1 MMMKEKI
8 LFFIEK
14 EFLQF
19 GISKYFQENLDY
31 ELYAIV
37 DVNETLKKFFLEQKI
52 VNFKQIWY
60 FNDHISKKEPDI
72 KYLKNFEEKYKIKL
86 WEIVYKEKIFYQKFN
101 KFYRFSDDE
110 ILSIIEQEC
119 KLFEKILNEVKPNFL
134 ITSTITRQHLYV
146 LYRMCEQKNIK
157 VLSKGWMRFGDRWAI
172 TAGFHF
178 DIDEKIN
185 FDKKKYPKKTGEEI
199 QNFLTSYRPRQ
210 GSLDLKKRGNEKILS
225 EVKTEKKFGISK
237 LQKIKAISQFMI
249 EKKKYSYGYYTY
261 GRTKF
266 NVLTKGNAK
275 WNSLK
280 IKRRKQFIDKHFIKK
295 IDDETKFVLYL
306 IHVEPE
312 IVLLM
317 GAPYYT
323 DQISVIRNIAKS
335 MPIGY
340 KLYVKEHPGQE
351 EHGWR
356 EKSFYKEILSM
367 PNVSIIH
374 PFADLKKLMNQCSL
388 VITIRGTASMEAAFY
403 NTPSIVFYPELGY
416 SLIPSIEILRNIHD
430 LPDAINSSLEK
441 KVRIEDLS
449 DFLNYINEI
458 SFEFP
463 YQKYSL
469 EIAKRFN
476 YSVGF
481 LKEEEIS
488 QKQMVDF
495 LREYS
500 KIFEMLSNQYLK
512 KINELKIHQINL

>member
-1 MMMKEKI
+1 MKEKI
-8 LFFIEK
+8 LFFVEN

-31 ELYAIV
+31 ELFAIV
-37 DVNETLKKFFLEQKI
+37 DVNNTLKKFFLDQKI
-52 VNFKQIWY
+52 VNFKQIWF
-60 FNDHISKKEPDI
+60 FNDYISKKQPDI
-72 KYLKNFEEKYKIKL
+72 KYLKNFEEKYKINL
-86 WEIVYKEKIFYQKFN
+86 WDVVYKEKIFYQKFN

-134 ITSTITRQHLYV
+134 ISNTINRQNLYL
-146 LYRMCEQKNIK
+146 LYRMCKQKNIK
-157 VLSKGWMRFGDRWAI
+157 VLSIGWMRFGDRWAI
-172 TAGFHF
+172 TDGFHF
-178 DIDEKIN
+178 EIDEKIN
-185 FDKKKYPKKTGEEI
+185 FDPKKYPKKTEEEI

-210 GSLDLKKRGNEKILS
+210 GSLDLKKRGNEQILS
-225 EVKTEKKFGISK
+225 EVRSEKEFKNSK
-237 LQKIKAISQFMI
+237 LRKLKAIFQFI
-249 EKKKYSYGYYTY
+249 FTRKKYSYGYYTY
-261 GRTKF
+261 GRTKYS
-266 NVLTKGNAK
+266 VLTKGNAK

-280 IKRRKQFIDKHFIKK
+280 KKSRKQFIDKHFIKK
-295 IDDETKFVLYL
+295 IDDDTKFVLYP

-317 GAPYYT
+317 GSTYYT

-335 MPIGY
+335 MPMGY
-340 KLYVKEHPGQE
+340 KLYVKEHPGQD

-356 EKSFYKEILSM
+356 EISFYKEILSM

-403 NTPSIVFYPELGY
+403 KKPSIVFYPELGY
-416 SLIPSIEILRNIHD
+416 SMIPSIHILKNIHE
-430 LPDAINSSLEK
+430 LPEAIKSSLEK
-441 KVRIEDLS
+441 KVHIEDLS
-449 DFLNYINEI
+449 DFVNFINEI
-458 SFEFP
+458 SFEFQFQQ
-463 YQKYSL
+463 YTL

-476 YSVGF
+476 YSVGY

-495 LREYS
+495 LKEYS
-500 KIFEMLSNQYLK
+500 KVIEMVSNEYLK
-512 KINELKIHQINL
+512 KINELKSIKLV